1 MGLKDKK
8 KREKRKKKRQKENNC
23 LSYNTC
29 GEVDKG
35 TQMPTEDSERGGF
48 PV

>member
-1 MGLKDKK
+1 MGLKDKR
-8 KREKRKKKRQKENNC
+8 REKKKKKRQKEDNC
-23 LSYNTC
+23 LSDNTC